1 MLLNRLVSHA
11 TVIGLAL
18 FVLVVARLQWAAH
31 SSPVAAAVE
40 VRPTTEIDTSD
51 HSAHIPSFPTPTT
64 TAITRL
70 ANPYTEIPTR
80 PRLDV
85 ITYTVQAGDT
95 PTGIAAKFNL
105 RPESILWG
113 NSTLDTDA
121 GSLRLGQVLNILP
134 VDGVLHYAA
143 EGDTLERLQLLYGV
157 PVADIVAFPGNEL
170 SESGPY
176 TLTPGQKIVVPKGQK
191 PIVWKEPGPRVIA
204 GKGRRSPGY
213 YQGPLANLGTG
224 TFIWPVS
231 PVVITQYYWAGHPAI
246 DIDTYYGQPIVTSD
260 SGTVIFSGWT
270 DSGYGYLVIVDHG
283 NDFWTYYAHNSQNLV
298 TTGQGVVQGQTIA
311 LREAG
316 STGNST
322 GDHIDFRIRYRAG
335 AFLDPMQFLP

>member
-1 MLLNRLVSHA
+1 MLRRLAAHA
-11 TVIGLAL
+11 GVVGFAV
-18 FVLVVARLQWAAH
+18 FVLIVAGLQWTGH
-31 SSPVAAAVE
+31 SSPAVAAPDVT
-40 VRPTTEIDTSD
+40 PTTEADTGD
-51 HSAHIPSFPTPTT
+51 HSAHVPSFPTPTT

-80 PRLDV
+80 PRLNV

-113 NSTLDTDA
+113 NPALDTDA

-157 PVADIVAFPGNEL
+157 PAEDVVAFPGNAIP
-170 SESGPY
+170 ESGPY
-176 TLTPGQKIVVPKGQK
+176 ALTPGQKIVVPKGQK
-191 PIVWKEPGPRVIA
+191 PIVWKEPGPRVVA

-213 YQGPLANLGTG
+213 YQGPLVNIGTG

-246 DIDTYYGQPIVTSD
+246 DIDTYYGQPIVASD

-270 DSGYGYLVIVDHG
+270 DTGYGYLVILDHG
-283 NDFWTYYAHNSQNLV
+283 NDFWTYYAHNSTLLV
-298 TTGQGVVQGQTIA
+298 TVGEGVVQGQTIA
-311 LREAG
+311 LSG

-322 GDHIDFRIRYRAG
+322 GDHLDFRIRYKAG
-335 AFLDPMQFLP
+335 AFLDPLQFLP